1 MREFSGT
8 SLPEFDDHEL
18 VAFFEDKRTGLRSFV
33 AIHNTNLGPATGGT
47 RYWNY
52 RSEREALRD
61 ALRLSQAMTY
71 KCALARVPH
80 GGGKGVIMANS
91 HDPRKRRFLTAY
103 AKRINLFNGSFTT
116 GEDVGINVDDIKLML
131 RHSPFVNGKP
141 NIAGDL
147 SPWAALGVF
156 SAMQGALESMY
167 GSADFEGRT
176 VAIKGIGKLGAELC
190 LLLHKQ
196 GARII
201 VADIDRA
208 RVKMI
213 KRRFPGVAVV
223 SPADIARKKADIYA
237 PCALGD
243 EFDKKTIPQL
253 RAKIVCG
260 GANNQLASKEDGE
273 RLHSWGI
280 LYVPDY
286 LANAGGLINV
296 VAELDKHGY
305 SRRRV
310 AKKVRAIRQTT
321 KKIIALSR
329 AHNKPTSEVA
339 DRLAESIFRKKAR

>member
-1 MREFSGT
+1 MSKARGIGVRRYRRAELGCGGEASPGAPARPHPYGYQYARRLRHRRGDRDEKRPQDQEYPDRIPHEHERAVAQPLRRQPGHQPGIRHGRVFGEDRRPGRARGQDPGDPRETMREFSVS
-8 SLPEFDDHEL
+8 SLPEFDNHEL
-18 VAFFEDKRTGLRSFV
+18 VAFFEDKKTGLKSFV
-33 AIHNTNLGPATGGT
+33 AVHNTNLGPATGGT

-91 HDPRKRRFLTAY
+91 HHPRKRRFLTAY

-190 LLLHKQ
+190 VLLHKQ
-196 GARII
+196 GARI
-201 VADIDRA
+201 
-208 RVKMI
+208 
-213 KRRFPGVAVV
+213 
-223 SPADIARKKADIYA
+223 
-237 PCALGD
+237 
-243 EFDKKTIPQL
+243 
-253 RAKIVCG
+253 
-260 GANNQLASKEDGE
+260 
-273 RLHSWGI
+273 
-280 LYVPDY
+280 
-286 LANAGGLINV
+286 
-296 VAELDKHGY
+296 
-305 SRRRV
+305 
-310 AKKVRAIRQTT
+310 
-321 KKIIALSR
+321 
-329 AHNKPTSEVA
+329 
-339 DRLAESIFRKKAR
+339 